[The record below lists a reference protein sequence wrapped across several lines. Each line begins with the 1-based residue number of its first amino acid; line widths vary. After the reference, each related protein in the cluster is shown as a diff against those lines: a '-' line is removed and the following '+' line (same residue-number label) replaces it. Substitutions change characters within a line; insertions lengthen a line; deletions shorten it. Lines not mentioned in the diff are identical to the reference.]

1 MASYHCSIKVLS
13 RAKGRSSVQFSS
25 YMGGEKEFDQNL
37 FTTFDKTSREDVA
50 MNMMICADRVPED
63 IRTPEKFWNHVELS
77 EKGDKAQAARTWE
90 IALPNELSLDENK
103 KLAEKIARSLIDED
117 GMPAVQV
124 ALHNKKGNIHVHIM
138 APLRDMDANGKW
150 LAKTKQ
156 VYANCL
162 IDGRPSYDPKISTN
176 VENRIPVIDEK
187 TGQQKIGPRNK
198 KQWKRVTI
206 EAKNWNSKEYL
217 KTWRKRAEVFQ
228 NEKLKEI
235 GSADRVSCQS
245 YKDQGIAKIPMIHE
259 GYHARQMG
267 EASERVQ
274 KNLEIQR
281 QNNEIEMLQQDVVMQ
296 QNILD
301 NLLRMLQEFI
311 ERVKNVREQIAERI
325 RRIAADAVNRSVAES
340 TKRDRSVSRPE
351 PGTGS
356 TDRRNELENRGADRT
371 TPRERVDDTEA
382 IIRDVRSKINDAKSQ
397 RGANENAETKSRARE
412 EQRRLAEQQRATV
425 EKETRR
431 AGKKFRKYHG
441 ESL

>member
-1 MASYHCSIKVLS
+1 MDQVH
-13 RAKGRSSVQFSS
+13 
-25 YMGGEKEFDQNL
+25 KETD
-37 FTTFDKTSREDVA
+37 
-50 MNMMICADRVPED
+50 
-63 IRTPEKFWNHVELS
+63 
-77 EKGDKAQAARTWE
+77 
-90 IALPNELSLDENK
+90 
-103 KLAEKIARSLIDED
+103 
-117 GMPAVQV
+117 
-124 ALHNKKGNIHVHIM
+124 
-138 APLRDMDANGKW
+138 
-150 LAKTKQ
+150 
-156 VYANCL
+156 
-162 IDGRPSYDPKISTN
+162 
-176 VENRIPVIDEK
+176 
-187 TGQQKIGPRNK
+187 
-198 KQWKRVTI
+198 
-206 EAKNWNSKEYL
+206 
-217 KTWRKRAEVFQ
+217 
-228 NEKLKEI
+228 EKLKEI

-412 EQRRLAEQQRATV
+412 EQRRLAEQQRAAV